1 MEWLKIW
8 ADVFYFIKEFL
19 TLVEFV
25 KPSIKKDWL
34 LVIVQKISF
43 KFGLKILKEN
53 LRGDKLCLDL
63 ETIEIT

>member
-8 ADVFYFIKEFL
+8 VDVFYFIKEFL

-25 KPSIKKDWL
+25 KPSVKKDWP
-34 LVIVQKISF
+34 LVIVQRTFF

-63 ETIEIT
+63 EIIEIT